1 LRAGMGTNK
10 NNEKV
15 QELFKQHDKNGDGK
29 ITRQEFTS
37 LFKTIDASN
46 WDTRKIDILFNT
58 ADNDKSGSISVEEFL
73 AWVFKKPQGRS
84 LMKAHTVKAK
94 LGAEVLPTVETLK
107 TSQSN
112 FMKAKTEK
120 GGLVDDTD
128 TSSSDSSD
136 DENDDDEELE
146 ASKVRTFTAA
156 PVRTGTKKVHRA
168 KDVINE
174 QTFYEMLTFTGC
186 GEVGARLHLG
196 DLCDIFA
203 KCKRA
208 GFGPDL
214 PRLVPQDVKQD
225 SENLRDSEDLSPFE
239 LVHLFIMLHD
249 NMPLQKGTDQERL
262 EAALKVI
269 EENRDDCR
277 EREWSRRD
285 DVEKLG
291 FDPDASVGW
300 GLFQDL
306 TGVIEGLMLVD
317 KDHLL
322 SNLLWSFC
330 DSFELTSAIATRV
343 MEAVFLKTPKK
354 GGDPVL
360 QLQIKSNDFMRMCH
374 VQELADNSGVQG
386 IPHAQLSLFFTSTL
400 MALPRLLAERDRLR
414 GFKRDPKEQEKEHHT
429 HRSICGR
436 IKLSILFGELFKAM
450 PAGVYRSPLHMVMSL
465 LENADAI
472 NAVAKK

>member
-1 LRAGMGTNK
+1 LCAGMATNK
-10 NNEKV
+10 NNDKV

-37 LFKTIDASN
+37 LFKAIDASN

-84 LMKAHTVKAK
+84 LMKAHTIKAK
-94 LGAEVLPTVETLK
+94 PEAEVLPTVATLK

-120 GGLVDDTD
+120 GALVDDTD
-128 TSSSDSSD
+128 TSSWDSSD
-136 DENDDDEELE
+136 DDDEELE
-146 ASKVRTFTAA
+146 ASKVTVITAA
-156 PVRTGTKKVHRA
+156 PVRTRTKKVHRA

-174 QTFYEMLTFTGC
+174 QTFYEMLSFTG
-186 GEVGARLHLG
+186 GEIGGGQVGARLHLG
-196 DLCDIFA
+196 DLCDMFA

-239 LVHLFIMLHD
+239 VVHLFAMLHD
-249 NMPLQKGTDQERL
+249 DMPLQKGTDQERL

-269 EENRDDCR
+269 EENRDACR
-277 EREWSRRD
+277 EMEWSRRD

-291 FDPDASVGW
+291 LDPEASVGW

-306 TGVIEGLMLVD
+306 TGVIQGLMLVD

-330 DSFELTSAIATRV
+330 DSFELTNAIATRV
-343 MEAVFLKTPKK
+343 MEAVFLKTLKK

-374 VQELADNSGVQG
+374 VQQLADNSGAQG
-386 IPHAQLSLFFTSTL
+386 IPHAQLSLFFASTL

-414 GFKRDPKEQEKEHHT
+414 GFKKDPKEQEHHT
-429 HRSICGR
+429 HKSICGR

-450 PAGVYRSPLHMVMSL
+450 PAGLYQSPLQMVMSL